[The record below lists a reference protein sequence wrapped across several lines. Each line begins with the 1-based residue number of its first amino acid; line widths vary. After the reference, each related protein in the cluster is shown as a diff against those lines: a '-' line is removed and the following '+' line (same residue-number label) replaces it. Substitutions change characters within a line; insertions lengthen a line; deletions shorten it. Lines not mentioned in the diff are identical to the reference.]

1 MVALTLTLKKKNRV
15 VIMSF
20 RALCA
25 TGHEKND
32 RKITILTSQRATYSR
47 VNSSNAID

>member
-1 MVALTLTLKKKNRV
+1 MIALNFTLKKKTKKNRV

-32 RKITILTSQRATYSR
+32 WKITMLTS
-47 VNSSNAID
+47 

>member
-1 MVALTLTLKKKNRV
+1 
-15 VIMSF
+15 MSF

-32 RKITILTSQRATYSR
+32 WKITLLTSWRELLSTESIVMMHLIDK
-47 VNSSNAID
+47 VNAL